1 MLPPIS
7 LPILS
12 FGLVILLGTVLL
24 HSPISLAQTQIS
36 WVDALF
42 TATSATC
49 VTGLVVVDT
58 GTFFSRFGQSVIL
71 CLIQVGG
78 LGIMTFTGLTFYL
91 WRRHVSLTDRI
102 AIGQSLLHDPS
113 FHLGKFLLRIVIWT
127 FFIEAVGALFLY
139 LQDSRGFSPYAALFH
154 AVSAFCNAG
163 FGLRADSLMAWQGHW
178 GINLVI
184 MILIFLG
191 GIGFSVVVEIFSG
204 VAKWFRAPRSARR
217 FRVSWYGQ
225 VVLSTSCFLVVA
237 GGAAIFLAENVG
249 YGWQPPTVD
258 PVLTALFQSV
268 TCRTAGF
275 NSVDISQMTNVS
287 LLVMLILMFI
297 GGAPGSCAGG
307 IKVTTFRALVGFVAA
322 QVRGGDQVVIGR
334 FAVDREAMS
343 RAMILMVFAGG
354 IILSA
359 TMLLNITEGGTL
371 PHQTA
376 RGLFLEAMF
385 ETVSAFGTVG
395 LSTGLTPKLT
405 VAGKLI
411 IAAVMFIGRLG
422 PVVFLVTLHRFYEEK
437 FYSWPEENMLIG

>member
-24 HSPISLAQTQIS
+24 HSRISLAQTQIS

-49 VTGLVVVDT
+49 VTGLAVVDT

-91 WRRHVSLTDRI
+91 WRRKVALADRI

-127 FFIEAVGALFLY
+127 FFIEAAGALLLY

-184 MILIFLG
+184 MLLIFLG

-204 VAKWFRAPRSARR
+204 VAEWLQAPRSASH
-217 FRVSWYGQ
+217 FRVSWYGR

-249 YGWQPPTVD
+249 YDWRPPTVD

-287 LLVMLILMFI
+287 LLVMLLLMFI

-322 QVRGGDQVVIGR
+322 QMRGGDQVVIGR
-334 FAVDREAMS
+334 FAVDREAMN
-343 RAMILMVFAGG
+343 RAMILIVFAGG

-371 PHQTA
+371 PQPTS

-385 ETVSAFGTVG
+385 EAVSAFGTVG

-411 IAAVMFIGRLG
+411 ITALMFIGRLG
-422 PVVFLVTLHRFYEEK
+422 PVVFLVTLQRFHEEK
-437 FYSWPEENMLIG
+437 FYSWPEENMLVG